1 MSFVEIIGVIFLVLG
16 IFFTAVA
23 AIGLIRMPDVYNR
36 LHASSK
42 ALTFGVLGILI
53 STIGLGGPELS
64 IRSIMTG
71 IFILLTAPIATTVI
85 ARAAYRRQVP
95 LAPQSI
101 LDEMPDRHLDSPSPG
116 KE

>member
-1 MSFVEIIGVIFLVLG
+1 MSFGEIISVMFLVVG

-42 ALTFGVLGILI
+42 AMTFGVLSILL
-53 STIGLGGPELS
+53 STIGLGSTELS
-64 IRSIMTG
+64 IRSIMAG
-71 IFILLTAPIATTVI
+71 LFILLTAPISTTVI

-95 LAPQSI
+95 LARQSI
-101 LDEMPDRHLDSPSPG
+101 LDEMPDRHPNSPAPD

>member
-1 MSFVEIIGVIFLVLG
+1 MSFMEIVGAIFLVVG
-16 IFFTAVA
+16 IFFIAVA

-71 IFILLTAPIATTVI
+71 LFILLTAPIATTVI
-85 ARAAYRRQVP
+85 ARAAYRRNVP

-101 LDEMPDRHLDSPSPG
+101 LDEMPDRQPDSPPSS

>member
-1 MSFVEIIGVIFLVLG
+1 VSFIEIVGVLFLVLG

-42 ALTFGVLGILI
+42 ALTFGAFGILL
-53 STIGLGGPELS
+53 STIGLGDPELS

-71 IFILLTAPIATTVI
+71 LFVLLTAPIGTTVI
-85 ARAAYRRQVP
+85 ARTAYRRHVP

-101 LDEMPDRHLDSPSPG
+101 LDEMPDLKPDSPVPD
-116 KE
+116 EE